1 MAKIPKNLSDKAM
14 VVGFKEEKNFEHMFL
29 AAEEEEPFVK
39 PKPKPKGTNK
49 EKEDLST
56 AFLTK
61 ELQEKIGKALLELKL
76 ELYKDGMIDYDIKV
90 AREGKQIVLSAV
102 PIKKKASK

>member
-39 PKPKPKGTNK
+39 PKPKGINK

-102 PIKKKASK
+102 PIKKKANK

>member
-1 MAKIPKNLSDKAM
+1 MAKIPKNLSDKVM
-14 VVGFKEEKNFEHMFL
+14 VAGFKEEKNFEHMFL

-39 PKPKPKGTNK
+39 PKTKGTNK

-56 AFLTK
+56 AFLTN

-90 AREGKQIVLSAV
+90 VREGKQIVLSAI
-102 PIKKKASK
+102 PIKKKANK

>member
-1 MAKIPKNLSDKAM
+1 MAKIPKNLSDKVM
-14 VVGFKEEKNFEHMFL
+14 VAGFKEEKNFEHMFL

-39 PKPKPKGTNK
+39 PKPKGANK

-76 ELYKDGMIDYDIKV
+76 ELYKEGMIDYDIKI
-90 AREGKQIVLSAV
+90 AREGKQIVLSTV
-102 PIKKKASK
+102 PIKKKVNK